1 MIKFIATIC
10 IISMTTIGCTSKK
23 AARTESS
30 EPVNQE
36 LTMLVGTYTAGDSK
50 GIYSFRFD
58 EETGTAT
65 ALRQTRYI
73 SLSFTRK
80 RMQRTKKASSKK
92 ALLPPLK

>member
-10 IISMTTIGCTSKK
+10 IISMTTISCTLKK

-50 GIYSFRFD
+50 GIYSFR
-58 EETGTAT
+58 
-65 ALRQTRYI
+65 
-73 SLSFTRK
+73 S
-80 RMQRTKKASSKK
+80 MKK
-92 ALLPPLK
+92 PGQPLHLVKQK